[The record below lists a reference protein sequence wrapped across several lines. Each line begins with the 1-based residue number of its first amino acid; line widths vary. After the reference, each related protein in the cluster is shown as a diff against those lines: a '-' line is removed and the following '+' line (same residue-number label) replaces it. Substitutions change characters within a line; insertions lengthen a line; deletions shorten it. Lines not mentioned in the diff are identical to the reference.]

1 MSNKERMQRINKQ
14 ADSWLMSNK
23 GEVQSVNEGS
33 SAEVTKTKQGLYI
46 LCPATAS
53 GLEHPK
59 SASSLL
65 TRFILLGIAKIEAP

>member
-46 LCPATAS
+46 LCPAIAS
-53 GLEHPK
+53 GLEHPNK
-59 SASSLL
+59 CLLSSHP
-65 TRFILLGIAKIEAP
+65 FHIAGDS